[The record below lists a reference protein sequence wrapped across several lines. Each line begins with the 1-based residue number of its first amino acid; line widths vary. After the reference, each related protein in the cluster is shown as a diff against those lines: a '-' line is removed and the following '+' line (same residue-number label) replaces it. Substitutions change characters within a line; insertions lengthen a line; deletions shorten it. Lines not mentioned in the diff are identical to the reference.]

1 MGAAAVKPSIA
12 VSKLLR
18 ERRAV
23 HKLTLRAVSDR
34 LVQRG
39 ERIPVSTLARIE
51 QGKLDPGVR
60 RLHLLL
66 ELYRVPPH
74 LVADLVEL
82 EMLADAPQVEG
93 DLETLYDTGVAAW
106 KRGDFPTGLACF
118 FAIRKE
124 VPTDDESRLLRQR
137 ATLGFSIA
145 ARNLG
150 KFRLAKQIV
159 DDLLCEPPLDSL
171 LINVL
176 VEASSLWH
184 GLGSLETAL
193 ALVRQAA
200 THLDLEDLP
209 ESAWIRH
216 QEARLLLEAG
226 KLTEAE
232 RLIDEAIGHYRA
244 ISDPYGE
251 AKALNLRTGLLKKS
265 GDHDAALATAH
276 EALQLAESHQLEGV
290 RLGAQLEK
298 GQLQAETGSVDE
310 GLRTLREAL
319 GEAVRLGDRNG
330 EFLAHYYLWKTHEKL
345 GDNDRARFE
354 LQAARYFVRFI
365 DDHSPEAE
373 EVRRLL
379 DGGNQP

>member
-1 MGAAAVKPSIA
+1 MGAAAVRPSIA

-18 ERRAV
+18 ERRAE

-34 LVQRG
+34 LAERG

-60 RLHLLL
+60 RLHMLL

-82 EMLADAPQVEG
+82 
-93 DLETLYDTGVAAW
+93 LETLYSDGVAAW

-118 FAIRKE
+118 FAIRKQ

-150 KFRLAKQIV
+150 KFRLAKQMV
-159 DDLLCEPPLDSL
+159 DDLLCEPPSDSL

-176 VEASSLWH
+176 VEASSLWR
-184 GLGSLETAL
+184 GLGSLEAAL

-200 THLDLEDLP
+200 THLPPGDSQ

-226 KLTEAE
+226 KLADAE
-232 RLIDEAIGHYRA
+232 RILNAAIEHYRSQ
-244 ISDPYGE
+244 SDPYGE
-251 AKALNLRTGLLKKS
+251 AKALNLRTGLLKRS
-265 GDHDAALATAH
+265 GEPVAALATAR
-276 EALQLAESHQLEGV
+276 EALQLAEEHQMEGV
-290 RLGAQLEK
+290 RLGAQLEM
-298 GQLQAETGSVDE
+298 GQLQVETGEVEE
-310 GLRTLREAL
+310 GLRTLRE
-319 GEAVRLGDRNG
+319 GLGDSVTLGNRQG
-330 EFLAHYYLWKTHEKL
+330 EFLAHYYLWKAHEEL
-345 GDNDRARFE
+345 GDTDRARFE

-365 DDHSPEAE
+365 DDHSPEAD

-379 DGGNQP
+379 DGGS

>member
-18 ERRAV
+18 ERRAE

-34 LVQRG
+34 LAERG

-60 RLHLLL
+60 RLHMLL

-82 EMLADAPQVEG
+82 ELIAEVPPVEG
-93 DLETLYDTGVAAW
+93 DLETLYANGVAAW

-118 FAIRKE
+118 FAIRKQ
-124 VPTDDESRLLRQR
+124 VPADEESKLVRQR

-150 KFRLAKQIV
+150 KFRLAKQMV
-159 DDLLCEPPLDSL
+159 DDLLCEPPSDSL

-176 VEASSLWH
+176 VEASSLWR
-184 GLGSLETAL
+184 GLGSFETAL

-200 THLDLEDLP
+200 THLDPGNSP

-216 QEARLLLEAG
+216 QEARLLLEDG
-226 KLTEAE
+226 KLADAE
-232 RLIDEAIGHYRA
+232 RLLDAAIEHYRTQ
-244 ISDPYGE
+244 SDPYGE
-251 AKALNLRTGLLKKS
+251 AKALNLRTGLLRKS
-265 GDHDAALATAH
+265 GDPVAALATAGK
-276 EALQLAESHQLEGV
+276 ALQLAEEHQMESV
-290 RLGAQLEK
+290 RLGAQLEM
-298 GQLQAETGSVDE
+298 GQLQVETGKVEE
-310 GLRTLREAL
+310 GLRMLSEGL
-319 GEAVRLGDRNG
+319 GEAVRLGNRRG

-345 GDNDRARFE
+345 DDTDRARFE

-365 DDHSPEAE
+365 DDHSPEAD

-379 DGGNQP
+379 DGGS

>member
-1 MGAAAVKPSIA
+1 MGAAAVRPSIA

-18 ERRAV
+18 ERRV
-23 HKLTLRAVSDR
+23 EHKLTLRAVSDR
-34 LVQRG
+34 LAERG

-60 RLHLLL
+60 RLHMLL

-82 EMLADAPQVEG
+82 ELIAEVPPVEG
-93 DLETLYDTGVAAW
+93 DLETLYSDGVAAW

-118 FAIRKE
+118 FAIRKQI
-124 VPTDDESRLLRQR
+124 PADDESKLIRQR

-159 DDLLCEPPLDSL
+159 DDLLCEPPSDSL

-176 VEASSLWH
+176 VEASSLWR
-184 GLGSLETAL
+184 GLGSFEAAL

-200 THLDLEDLP
+200 THLNPGDSL

-216 QEARLLLEAG
+216 QEARLLVESG
-226 KLTEAE
+226 KLADAE
-232 RLIDEAIGHYRA
+232 KILNAAIEHYRSQ
-244 ISDPYGE
+244 SDPYGE

-265 GDHDAALATAH
+265 GEPVAALATAR
-276 EALQLAESHQLEGV
+276 EALRLAEEHQLEGV
-290 RLGAQLEK
+290 RLGAQLEM
-298 GQLQAETGSVDE
+298 GQLQVETGEVEE
-310 GLRTLREAL
+310 GLRTLREGL
-319 GEAVRLGDRNG
+319 GDSVRLGNRQG
-330 EFLAHYYLWKTHEKL
+330 EFLAHYYLWKAHEEL
-345 GDNDRARFE
+345 GDTDRSRFE

-365 DDHSPEAE
+365 DDHSPEAD
-373 EVRRLL
+373 EVRRLM
-379 DGGNQP
+379 DGES